1 MKKQFGER
9 HVLEQEEGPDIH
21 DACPVIDRGF
31 EVAHY
36 PGDLHHGS
44 EIPLHGP
51 SSYGVFKQPPMSWR
65 ET

>member
-9 HVLEQEEGPDIH
+9 HVLEQEEGPDVH
-21 DACPVIDRGF
+21 DARPVIDRGL
-31 EVAHY
+31 EVADY

-51 SSYGVFKQPPMSWR
+51 SSYGLQAAADAVA
-65 ET
+65 